1 MELKMGKICVICG
14 KTILFRKT
22 KKAKTC
28 CQSCAG
34 KLAWV
39 EPARKLF
46 RLLKGKGNKDYS
58 EKDFLEM
65 IIKLR

>member
-1 MELKMGKICVICG
+1 MGKICVICG

-34 KLAWV
+34 KLAWKTIKKS
-39 EPARKLF
+39 EKHPRKTIKKKGFLNKLF
-46 RLLKGKGNKDYS
+46 N
-58 EKDFLEM
+58 
-65 IIKLR
+65 